1 MCYKVDYITI
11 ALVGL
16 LALLILASFNGCAS
30 SNVVYKHIEK
40 PIPVKCITNTPKKPK
55 YSEDV
60 WKYLEDTLIYKD
72 QLEVII
78 KNCSE

>member
-11 ALVGL
+11 ILVSL
-16 LALLILASFNGCAS
+16 LALLILTSFNGCAS
-30 SNVVYKHIEK
+30 SNVAYKYIEK
-40 PIPVKCITNTPKKPK
+40 PIPVKCVTSIPKKPE

>member
-11 ALVGL
+11 ILVGL
-16 LALLILASFNGCAS
+16 LALLILVSFNSCAS
-30 SNVVYKHIEK
+30 SSVVYKYIEK
-40 PIPVKCITNTPKKPK
+40 PIPVKCITNVPKKPK

>member
-11 ALVGL
+11 ILVSL
-16 LALLILASFNGCAS
+16 LALLILTSFNGCAS
-30 SNVVYKHIEK
+30 SNVVYKYIEK
-40 PIPVKCITNTPKKPK
+40 PIPVKCVTSIPKKPE

>member
-11 ALVGL
+11 ILVSL
-16 LALLILASFNGCAS
+16 LALLILTSLNGCAS
-30 SNVVYKHIEK
+30 SNVVYKYIEK
-40 PIPVKCITNTPKKPK
+40 PIPVKCVTSIPKKPE

>member
-1 MCYKVDYITI
+1 MSYKVDFII
-11 ALVGL
+11 MILVSL
-16 LALLILASFNGCAS
+16 LVLLILFSFNGCAS
-30 SNVVYKHIEK
+30 SNVVYKYIEK
-40 PIPVKCITNTPKKPK
+40 PIPVKCVTSIPKKPE

>member
-1 MCYKVDYITI
+1 MHYKVDYITMV
-11 ALVGL
+11 LVGL
-16 LALLILASFNGCAS
+16 LVLLILASFNGCAS
-30 SNVVYKHIEK
+30 SNVVYKYIEK

-78 KNCSE
+78 KNCSK

>member
-11 ALVGL
+11 ILVGL
-16 LALLILASFNGCAS
+16 LALLILTSFNGCAS
-30 SNVVYKHIEK
+30 SNVVYKYIEK
-40 PIPVKCITNTPKKPK
+40 PIPVKCVTNIPKKPE

>member
-11 ALVGL
+11 ILVSL

-30 SNVVYKHIEK
+30 SNIVYKYIEK
-40 PIPVKCITNTPKKPK
+40 PIPVKCITSTPKKPK
-55 YSEDV
+55 FSEDV